1 MAINIG
7 EEGGIRPWPNLLS
20 QPNINFTL
28 IIIYLF
34 RIRPQLAKE
43 RIDMCQVCTSVA
55 DDAPQVFLG
64 KDKAFTYDYVF
75 DIPSTQDNIYK
86 RCSEEL
92 ING

>member
-1 MAINIG
+1 MLGNHAKMG
-7 EEGGIRPWPNLLS
+7 VLKWYS
-20 QPNINFTL
+20 NFTHFLNFL
-28 IIIYLF
+28 IFCLF

-75 DIPSTQDNIYK
+75 NIPSTQDNIYK
-86 RCSEEL
+86 TCSEEL
-92 ING
+92 IDG